1 MVFICDLKF
10 VILGLSGSDNAK
22 LFMIRWSERGNNTS
36 VKVIVHLYPPLNNAA
51 GKSRVD
57 IALGDKNTVAGV
69 IDKLA
74 DEFGPKFRSLLFD
87 DRGLIIPGW
96 CARINQDPP
105 LHFNQVDTLAT
116 MISDGDEISILL
128 ALAGG

>member
-1 MVFICDLKF
+1 M
-10 VILGLSGSDNAK
+10 
-22 LFMIRWSERGNNTS
+22 M
-36 VKVIVHLYPPLNNAA
+36 VKVHLFPPLNNAA

-57 IALGDKNTVAGV
+57 TVLDDGNTIADV
-69 IDKLA
+69 IDKLVEQFGT
-74 DEFGPKFRSLLFD
+74 EFHRLLFD
-87 DRGLIIPGW
+87 DRGSIIPGW

-116 MISDGDEISILL
+116 KILDGDEISILL